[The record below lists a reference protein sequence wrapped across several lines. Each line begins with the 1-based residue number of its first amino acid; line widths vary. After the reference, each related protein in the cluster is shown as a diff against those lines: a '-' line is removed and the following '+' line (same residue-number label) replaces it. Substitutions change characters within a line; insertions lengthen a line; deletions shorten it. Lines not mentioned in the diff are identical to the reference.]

1 MPVPRPAVSL
11 AAPLLALSVLLSP
24 APAAAQGPPA
34 EVVVNAATLRTLE
47 ARLQPFAASLTP
59 EEREAWTG
67 LLYRAA
73 AAPTD
78 DPAGTQVRPLF
89 YRPAGRTASGGTP
102 APDGRV
108 IRQRP
113 GGAQTPIVVQGGR
126 PAGEQIQVQ
135 GQAGGPGQTV
145 MVPSGSAPQA
155 GQGDAST
162 APGRTVTLG
171 SGNAAARTTGSV
183 IMRLRSA
190 SVGFPDAERATLDWM
205 LQRAFATAPA
215 APGTLP
221 PGPCSLA
228 QALGITPLASGSN
241 QAPAP
246 PPADTRWVLKF

>member
-1 MPVPRPAVSL
+1 VSL
-11 AAPLLALSVLLSP
+11 AAPLLALSALLSP
-24 APAAAQGPPA
+24 ARAAAQGPPA

-59 EEREAWTG
+59 EEKEAWTG

-73 AAPTD
+73 AAPAD

-89 YRPAGRTASGGTP
+89 YRPAGRTAAAGMP
-102 APDGRV
+102 AGDGRV

-113 GGAQTPIVVQGGR
+113 EGAQAPVIVQEGR
-126 PAGEQIQVQ
+126 PSGEQGQ
-135 GQAGGPGQTV
+135 GGGPGQTL
-145 MVPSGSAPQA
+145 MVPSGTTPQL
-155 GQGDAST
+155 GQG
-162 APGRTVTLG
+162 GRTVMLG
-171 SGNAAARTTGSV
+171 SGNGPARTTGSV
-183 IMRLRSA
+183 IMRLRAA
-190 SVGFPDAERATLDWM
+190 STGFPDAERATIDWM

-228 QALGITPLASGSN
+228 QALGITPLASGST

-246 PPADTRWVLKF
+246 PPEDTRWVLKF